1 MLNYFIKEISKN
13 NLLTHIFQTEEG
25 GNYNYI
31 FNSCIIFE
39 SKDLEYFK
47 IVKNNDNLKELI
59 NSFKKLIMCFF
70 ILILLYD
77 ILGIFSNIIY

>member
-25 GNYNYI
+25 GTVIYI

-47 IVKNNDNLKELI
+47 IVKKMKTWKKWLILSKNNFIFLI
-59 NSFKKLIMCFF
+59 S
-70 ILILLYD
+70 ILLYD
-77 ILGIFSNIIY
+77 ILCIFSNIIY

>member
-1 MLNYFIKEISKN
+1 MTKNVKVFYKGISSN

-25 GNYNYI
+25 GTVIYI

-47 IVKNNDNLKELI
+47 IVKKMKI
-59 NSFKKLIMCFF
+59 
-70 ILILLYD
+70 
-77 ILGIFSNIIY
+77 

>member
-1 MLNYFIKEISKN
+1 MTKN
-13 NLLTHIFQTEEG
+13 VKVFYKGNSSNNVLTHIFQTEEG

-47 IVKNNDNLKELI
+47 IVK
-59 NSFKKLIMCFF
+59 IMT
-70 ILILLYD
+70 I
-77 ILGIFSNIIY
+77 

>member
-13 NLLTHIFQTEEG
+13 NLLTHIFQTEEA

-59 NSFKKLIMCFF
+59 NSFKKLIMCFL
-70 ILILLYD
+70 ILI
-77 ILGIFSNIIY
+77 FII